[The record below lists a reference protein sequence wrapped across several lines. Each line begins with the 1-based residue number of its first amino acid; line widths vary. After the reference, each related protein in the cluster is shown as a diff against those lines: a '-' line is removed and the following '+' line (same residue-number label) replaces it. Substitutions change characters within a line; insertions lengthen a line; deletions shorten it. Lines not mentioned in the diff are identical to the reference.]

1 MKKIFTSFF
10 LSVACVL
17 AAFAQTT
24 VTFDSSVEGWSG
36 TAGEQTATLNGV
48 TLATSNGL
56 LASSGEYRFYKNQTC
71 TISSTAGN
79 ITKVEFT
86 CTKEGDAQYGPGCF
100 ALTSGGGTYT
110 YDGAVGTWTGETA
123 ELVLT
128 ASSNQVRATVI
139 NVTIGGEP
147 AQTIDVPTFSVTET
161 TFSEPQEL
169 VITAAEGYGL
179 IYTLDGTK
187 PEEGNGTFVAAGTA
201 TITLTETTTVK
212 AVSVDNDDPD
222 RTSAVK
228 TVTYTYVQST
238 FDHITIAEFL
248 AKADTKT
255 AYELTGVVKN
265 ITSTKYGNFDLHEG
279 SDSIY
284 IYGLLDLDGKKQ
296 NFESLGIVEGDT
308 VTLTGVYM
316 EYNGKPEISN
326 AQYVSHKSGKHDP
339 KPKMTQITMAEFVNG
354 TMEDWTDGALAQWN
368 PLTTAGGATLEQ
380 STDAHS
386 GSYSVLVK
394 GATSNKRIAST
405 EIALEAGSYAM
416 IINAKAVTETAQ
428 ARPGYAVIS
437 LNADSTAYLTLSGD
451 SYKYFDVAEE
461 VGQEWTEIKHIFT
474 LEEPTIISL
483 IVMNPKNAGDLLL
496 DDVVLRAA
504 TEEETAINS
513 IGAVPAAMS
522 SAIYNLAGQRI
533 LTPQRG
539 TIYIQNG
546 KKYIK

>member
-24 VTFDSSVEGWSG
+24 VTFDSSVEGWTG

-48 TLATSNGL
+48 TLSTSQGL
-56 LASSGEYRFYKNQTC
+56 LASSGEYRFYKSQTC
-71 TISSTAGN
+71 TISSAAGN

-86 CTKEGDAQYGPGCF
+86 CTASGDAKYGPGCF
-100 ALTSGGGTYT
+100 VITSGGGNYT
-110 YDGAVGTWTGETA
+110 YEGVAGTWTGETT

-128 ASSNQVRATVI
+128 ASSNQVRAMEI
-139 NVTIGGEP
+139 KVTLDGEP
-147 AQTIDVPTFSVTET
+147 VQTIPVPEFSVEAQS
-161 TFSEPQEL
+161 FSEPL
-169 VITAAEGYGL
+169 ALTITAAEGYGL

-187 PEEGNGTFVAAGTA
+187 PEDGNGTYVVAGTA

-222 RTSAVK
+222 LTSSVK
-228 TVTYTYVQST
+228 TMTYTFVQSS
-238 FDHITIAEFL
+238 FEHLTIAEFL
-248 AKADTKT
+248 AKADTET

-265 ITSTKYGNFDLHEG
+265 ITSTKYGNFYLHEG

-284 IYGLLDLDGKKQ
+284 IYGLLDLDGNKQ
-296 NFESLGIVEGDT
+296 KFESLGIEEGDT
-308 VTLTGVYM
+308 LTLTGVYM
-316 EYNGKPEISN
+316 LYNDKPEITN

-339 KPKMTQITMAEFVNG
+339 KPKMTPVTMAEFVNG
-354 TMEDWTDGALAQWN
+354 TMESWTDGQLDQWN
-368 PLTTAGGATLEQ
+368 PLTTAGGATVEQ

-386 GSYSVLVK
+386 GAYSVLVK
-394 GATSNKRIAST
+394 GASSNKRIATT

-416 IINAKAVTETAQ
+416 IINAKAATETAQ
-428 ARPGYAVIS
+428 VRPGYAVIT
-437 LNADSTAYLTLSGD
+437 LNADSTAYETLGSG
-451 SYKYFDVAEE
+451 SYKYFDNAQEIE
-461 VGQEWTEIKHIFT
+461 QEWVEIKNVFT

-483 IVMNPKNAGDLLL
+483 VVMNPKSTGDFLL
-496 DDVVLRAA
+496 DDVVLRTA
-504 TEEETAINS
+504 TEEEVSVGRITALS
-513 IGAVPAAMS
+513 DSMS
-522 SAIYNLAGQRI
+522 TAIYNLAGQRI